1 MTDLIAG
8 ILVMQRRGGYKD
20 IPGLCYH
27 FPKAT
32 YIKALTALQGS
43 LVLFYEPRRGG
54 TSANSGGRMG
64 FTSFAFVTDIW
75 DDPND
80 PTHAFAGLRYFQEF
94 LSVVPLRITS
104 VSSQSLQ
111 RAVRE
116 IDYAEA
122 QAVVEAGLFA
132 GLALDQ
138 PRVGLTDLN
147 ALANPEEREVR
158 RIVTNVAIR
167 DATFRYR
174 VVEQTYAGRCALTG
188 LRLTNG
194 LGRAEV
200 DAAHIRPVAAD
211 GPDSI
216 RNGIAL
222 TKSVHWAFDRGL
234 LSIGDD
240 GTILKVDRGADDL
253 TKLLNATGRA
263 ILPVDEASRPHVAFL
278 SWHRS
283 NVFKGESPMVSSF

>member
-64 FTSFAFVTDIW
+64 FTAFAFVTDIW

-132 GLALDQ
+132 GLASDQ
-138 PRVGLTDLN
+138 PRVGLTDL
-147 ALANPEEREVR
+147 AVLVNPPERDIR
-158 RIVTNVAIR
+158 QIVKNVAIR

-194 LGRAEV
+194 FGRAEV
-200 DAAHIRPVAAD
+200 DAAHIQPVASG
-211 GPDSI
+211 GPDSV
-216 RNGIAL
+216 RNGLAL

-240 GTILKVDRGADDL
+240 GSILTVDRGVEDL
-253 TKLLNATGRA
+253 HKLLNSSGRA
-263 ILPVDEASRPHVAFL
+263 LFPENAAAMPHAAFL
-278 SWHRS
+278 SWHRE
-283 NVFKGESPMVSSF
+283 NVFKGFGG

>member
-54 TSANSGGRMG
+54 TSASSGGRMG
-64 FTSFAFVTDIW
+64 FTSFAFVTEIW

-80 PTHAFAGLRYFQEF
+80 PSHAFAGLRYFQEF
-94 LSVVPLRITS
+94 LSVVPLSVTS

-132 GLALDQ
+132 GLVSDQ
-138 PRVGLTDLN
+138 PRVGLTDL
-147 ALANPEEREVR
+147 AVLVNPPERDIR
-158 RIVTNVAIR
+158 QIVKNVAIR

-194 LGRAEV
+194 FGRAEV
-200 DAAHIRPVAAD
+200 DAAHIQPVASG
-211 GPDSI
+211 GPDSV
-216 RNGIAL
+216 RNGLAL

-240 GTILKVDRGADDL
+240 GSILTVDRGVEDL
-253 TKLLNATGRA
+253 HKLLNSSGRA
-263 ILPVDEASRPHVAFL
+263 LFPENAAAMPHAAFL
-278 SWHRS
+278 SWHRE
-283 NVFKGESPMVSSF
+283 NVFKGVGG

>member
-1 MTDLIAG
+1 MTDLTAG

-27 FPKAT
+27 FPKAK
-32 YIKALTALQGS
+32 YMKALTALQGS

-64 FTSFAFVTDIW
+64 FTAFAFVADIW

-94 LSVVPLRITS
+94 LSVVPLRVTS

-116 IDYAEA
+116 IDYTEA

-132 GLALDQ
+132 GLEPDQ
-138 PRVGLTDLN
+138 PRVGLTDLD
-147 ALANPEEREVR
+147 ALVHPKEREVR
-158 RIVTNVAIR
+158 QIATNVAIR

-200 DAAHIRPVAAD
+200 DAAHIRPVASG
-211 GPDSI
+211 GPDSV

-240 GTILKVDRGADDL
+240 GSILTVDRGAEDL
-253 TKLLNATGRA
+253 KKLLNISGRA
-263 ILPVDEASRPHVAFL
+263 LLPENEASSPHVAYL
-278 SWHRS
+278 SWHRA
-283 NVFKGESPMVSSF
+283 NVFKGIAI

>member
-8 ILVMQRRGGYKD
+8 ILVMQRSGGYKD
-20 IPGLCYH
+20 IPGLRYH
-27 FPKAT
+27 FPKAN
-32 YIKALTALQGS
+32 YIKALTALKGS

-54 TSANSGGRMG
+54 TSAHSGGRMG
-64 FTSFAFVTDIW
+64 FTAFAFVTDIW
-75 DDPND
+75 DDPD
-80 PTHAFAGLRYFQEF
+80 DATHAFAGLRYFQEF
-94 LSVVPLRITS
+94 LAVVPLAMTS

-122 QAVVEAGLFA
+122 QVVVEAGLFA
-132 GLALDQ
+132 GLQTDQ

-147 ALANPEEREVR
+147 ALINPEEREVR
-158 RIVTNVAIR
+158 KIVTNSAIR
-167 DATFRYR
+167 DATFRHR

-200 DAAHIRPVAAD
+200 DAAHIRPVAYG
-211 GPDSI
+211 GPDSV

-234 LSIGDD
+234 LSISDNGS
-240 GTILKVDRGADDL
+240 ILTVERGADDL
-253 TKLLNATGRA
+253 KKLLNASGRA
-263 ILPVDEASRPHVAFL
+263 LLPANEGSSPHVAFL
-278 SWHRS
+278 SWHRE
-283 NVFKGESPMVSSF
+283 NVFKGIAI

>member
-27 FPKAT
+27 FPKTT
-32 YIKALTALQGS
+32 YIKAISSLQDS

-54 TSANSGGRMG
+54 NSASSGGRMG
-64 FTSFAFVTDIW
+64 FTAFAFVTDIW
-75 DDPND
+75 DDPD
-80 PTHAFAGLRYFQEF
+80 DSTHAFAGLRYFQEF
-94 LSVVPLRITS
+94 LTVVPLAMTR
-104 VSSQSLQ
+104 VSAQSLQ
-111 RAVRE
+111 RAVRPV
-116 IDYAEA
+116 DYGEA

-132 GLALDQ
+132 VDTSDQ
-138 PRVGLTDLN
+138 PRVGLTDLS
-147 ALANPEEREVR
+147 ALVDPPEREIR
-158 RIVTNVAIR
+158 QIVTNVAIR
-167 DATFRYR
+167 DAAFRYR

-194 LGRAEV
+194 FGRAEV
-200 DAAHIRPVAAD
+200 DAAHIRPVAAG
-211 GPDSI
+211 GPDSV

-240 GTILKVDRGADDL
+240 GSILTVDRGAEDL
-253 TKLLNATGRA
+253 RKMLNASGRA
-263 ILPVDEASRPHVAFL
+263 LFPENAATIPHTAFL
-278 SWHRS
+278 SWHRA
-283 NVFKGESPMVSSF
+283 NVFKGLGG